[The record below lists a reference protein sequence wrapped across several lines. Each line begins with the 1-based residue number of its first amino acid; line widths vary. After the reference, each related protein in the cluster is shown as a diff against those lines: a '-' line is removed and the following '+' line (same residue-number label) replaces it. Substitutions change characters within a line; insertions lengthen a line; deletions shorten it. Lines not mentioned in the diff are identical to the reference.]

1 MIKIPIKLIK
11 IELNLNLLKVKII
24 LVECVRI
31 VEKLKENLLF
41 IV

>member
-1 MIKIPIKLIK
+1 MIK